1 MMTGRNK
8 ISPGMM
14 LLFFFVMLSGCHRQ
28 STVTNMKDLDEN
40 MMDLRVY
47 QENLGDHI
55 KAGKLKDGEWLL
67 TGMDS
72 ILQLLSTKFAKHR
85 KLSGPFSYY
94 YQKRLRKPLRNI
106 QIAIDNND
114 TASAWNNYQIL
125 VKKCNSCHIDHD
137 IYKVV
142 RY

>member
-1 MMTGRNK
+1 MPIGTNTVILGMTLC
-8 ISPGMM
+8 ILF
-14 LLFFFVMLSGCHRQ
+14 LLFPACHRR
-28 STVTNMKDLDEN
+28 SDVKNMKDLDEN

-47 QENLGDHI
+47 QENLGDQI
-55 KAGKLKDGEWLL
+55 RSGKLKDGEWLL
-67 TGMDS
+67 TGLDS

-85 KLSGPFSYY
+85 KLSEPFSYY
-94 YQKRLRKPLRNI
+94 YKKRLRKPLRNI

-125 VKKCNSCHIDHD
+125 VKKCNNCHIDHD
-137 IYKVV
+137 IDKVV